1 MASFISPRK
10 KKNKKGNKKMRVK
23 ESETAARF
31 VFTDQDLAAML
42 KFAAAKEV
50 RTRIL
55 PISYLYR
62 KEVR

>member
-1 MASFISPRK
+1 
-10 KKNKKGNKKMRVK
+10 MRVK